1 MQRALTKMRMLL
13 SAKNIFF
20 SYGKK
25 EILKDISLDIKPSK
39 LVLITGENGTGKTT
53 LLKILAGLLSP
64 QKGRVEASHASQLH
78 MSADSLYGGL
88 TVLEN
93 ISLFQKLYK
102 TKQNWKA
109 DLDLHFEITGLS
121 QNFSSLSLG
130 QKGIVSLYAS
140 FLYECPLYFLDE
152 PTNGLDTKKR
162 KTVLTFIDHLIQK
175 GKTVVLT
182 THYPD
187 DFLGLPFTSHHLE
200 GGRFHV
206 S

>member
-1 MQRALTKMRMLL
+1 MLL

-25 EILKDISLDIKPSK
+25 EILKDISIDIEPSK
-39 LVLITGENGTGKTT
+39 LVLITGENGSGKTT
-53 LLKILAGLLSP
+53 FLKILAGLLSP
-64 QKGRVEASHASQLH
+64 QKGSISNSLPSQLH
-78 MSADSLYGGL
+78 LSADSLYGGL

-93 ISLFQKLYK
+93 INLFQKLYK
-102 TKQNWKA
+102 TRSDWKA
-109 DLDLHFEITGLS
+109 GLDSYFELAGLN

-140 FLYECPLYFLDE
+140 FLYDCPLYFLDE

-162 KTVLTFIDHLIQK
+162 KTLCHFIEHLIQM

-187 DFLGLPFTSHHLE
+187 DFLGLSFTPHHLE
-200 GGRFHV
+200 GGKFHV